1 MFLEDADIVHKPAEV
16 TAKKKK
22 NQLEIYL
29 IQCAKTEANIWY
41 VVNFWVSCFAF
52 SHISKCAVNTLSAKP
67 QYNYVYN
74 RL

>member
-16 TAKKKK
+16 TAKIK